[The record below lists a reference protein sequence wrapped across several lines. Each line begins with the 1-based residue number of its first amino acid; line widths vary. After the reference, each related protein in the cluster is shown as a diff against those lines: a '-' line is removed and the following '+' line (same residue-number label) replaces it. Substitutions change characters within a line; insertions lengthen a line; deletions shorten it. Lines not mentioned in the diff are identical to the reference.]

1 LVYFRFEKAGQL
13 MGGHQAAVMCLAV
26 GGISQVEDRV
36 ITGSKDH
43 YIKVF
48 DVPRDLEGYLTQ
60 PTINLDPPH
69 YDGVQS
75 LALSGS
81 TLFSGSRDFSIKKW
95 DLDRRECVQVNIN
108 LVFGAF

>member
-1 LVYFRFEKAGQL
+1 MKILLRFEKAGQL
-13 MGGHQAAVMCLAV
+13 IGGHQAAVMCLAV
-26 GGISQVEDRV
+26 GGLSHAEDRI

-48 DVPRDLEGYLTQ
+48 DVPRGVEGFYLTQ

-75 LALSGS
+75 LVLSS
-81 TLFSGSRDFSIKKW
+81 NTLFSGSRDFSIKKW
-95 DLDRRECVQVNIN
+95 DLQRRECLHVNFT
-108 LVFGAF
+108 L

>member
-1 LVYFRFEKAGQL
+1 

-26 GGISQVEDRV
+26 GSISQSEDRV

-48 DVPRDLEGYLTQ
+48 DVPRALEGYLTQ

-75 LALSGS
+75 LALSS
-81 TLFSGSRDFSIKKW
+81 NTLFSGSRDFSIKKW
-95 DLDRRECVQVNIN
+95 DLRRRECVHVNIS
-108 LVFGAF
+108 LQQQL